1 VDIEA
6 LAHSYFPAS
15 VHTYQ
20 AASHQKEQTMF
31 TMFTVFLF
39 LVLIVPLGMAAQRLL
54 FKEEGLA
61 CDPEWELSQQRYD

>member
-6 LAHSYFPAS
+6 LAHSYFSAS

-20 AASHQKEQTMF
+20 AASHQKEQTMC
-31 TMFTVFLF
+31 TVFLF
-39 LVLIVPLGMAAQRLL
+39 FVLIVPLGMAAQRLL